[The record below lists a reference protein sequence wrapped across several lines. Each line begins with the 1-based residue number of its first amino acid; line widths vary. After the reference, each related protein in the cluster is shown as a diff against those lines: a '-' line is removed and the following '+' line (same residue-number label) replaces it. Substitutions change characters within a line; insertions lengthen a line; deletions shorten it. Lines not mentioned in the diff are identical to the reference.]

1 MKLDEAIETLKNFGY
16 LVERST
22 FYDDVVT
29 GTHNEILK
37 DNEFDVLKNI
47 KKQLKGCGV
56 GVSFLG
62 KDMLQ
67 VFKNGIIAE
76 IYIMFNGYK
85 GYQVNVS
92 LFTPGMNTMRY
103 QFSDPEL
110 AIDKVKSHINRFK

>member
-1 MKLDEAIETLKNFGY
+1 MNLNEALTRLKNAGY

-37 DNEFDVLKNI
+37 DNEFEVLKNI

-62 KDMLQ
+62 KNMLQ

-76 IYIMFNGYK
+76 ICIMFNGYK
-85 GYQVNVS
+85 GYQVKVS
-92 LFTPGMNTMRY
+92 LFEPGMNMMSY
-103 QFSDPEL
+103 HFSDPEL
-110 AIDKVKSHINRFK
+110 AVDKVKSHINRFK